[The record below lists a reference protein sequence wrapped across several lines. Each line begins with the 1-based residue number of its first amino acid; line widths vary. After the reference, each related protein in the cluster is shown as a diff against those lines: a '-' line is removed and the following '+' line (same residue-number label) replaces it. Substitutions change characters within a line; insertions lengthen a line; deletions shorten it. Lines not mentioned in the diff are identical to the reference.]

1 MLSARYK
8 ALHCV
13 GAALCLAS
21 LGLFVYIDSSSSEAS
36 DVVLGDGL
44 VIMGAMLYAACNV
57 TQEKL
62 LREPSCPCPD
72 RTPAQAPGISTFK
85 PHSNPILKRLCA
97 VWRCECGSMMGDQS
111 AAQARGQLGEC
122 LSPGACMRCPGAA
135 PTLTC

>member
-1 MLSARYK
+1 MLSAQYK

-21 LGLFVYIDSSSSEAS
+21 LALFVYTDSGSSEAS

-62 LREPSCPCPD
+62 LREPSALFPIRIVLRPQEEGPSSGTEAPC
-72 RTPAQAPGISTFK
+72 
-85 PHSNPILKRLCA
+85 
-97 VWRCECGSMMGDQS
+97 
-111 AAQARGQLGEC
+111 
-122 LSPGACMRCPGAA
+122 
-135 PTLTC
+135 

>member
-8 ALHCV
+8 ALHCA

-21 LGLFVYIDSSSSEAS
+21 LALFVYADSGSSEAS

-62 LREPSCPCPD
+62 LREPSCPRPD
-72 RTPAQAPGISTFK
+72 RKSARK
-85 PHSNPILKRLCA
+85 PVMKAFEQQYDPILKRLGA
-97 VWRCECGSMMGDQS
+97 AWRCKCKGIMGDPS
-111 AAQARGQLGEC
+111 AAQARGSRGC
-122 LSPGACMRCPGAA
+122 G
-135 PTLTC
+135 

>member
-21 LGLFVYIDSSSSEAS
+21 LALFVYADSGSSEAS
-36 DVVLGDGL
+36 NVVLGDGL

-62 LREPSCPCPD
+62 LREPSPPCRDRKTCSKIQSLRPSSSS
-72 RTPAQAPGISTFK
+72 RTPS
-85 PHSNPILKRLCA
+85 
-97 VWRCECGSMMGDQS
+97 
-111 AAQARGQLGEC
+111 
-122 LSPGACMRCPGAA
+122 
-135 PTLTC
+135 